1 MQDLER
7 QVTEANEKASIA
19 MSLVAKQKEE
29 EAATIATA
37 NSTISSI
44 TDIITAATQN
54 SQQKNKDDGVN
65 KQFQMLIDL
74 IQNQCNQS
82 NNTNNQSK
90 QVKTYAN
97 WKLQPPATTDPTM
110 DTPDGKVY
118 WKTNANGKMFYWC
131 DKCSRFTPTHN
142 SHTHKGPTK
151 KSE

>member
-1 MQDLER
+1 M
-7 QVTEANEKASIA
+7 A
-19 MSLVAKQKEE
+19 LVAKQKEE

-44 TDIITAATQN
+44 TDAITAATQN
-54 SQQKNKDDGVN
+54 NQQKNKDDGVN